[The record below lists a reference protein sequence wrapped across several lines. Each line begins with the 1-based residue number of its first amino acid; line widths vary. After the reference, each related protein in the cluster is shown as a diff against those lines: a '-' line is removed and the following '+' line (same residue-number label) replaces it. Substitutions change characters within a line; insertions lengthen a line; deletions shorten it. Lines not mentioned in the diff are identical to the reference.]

1 MFYKWAYNLANSM
14 HIHQAPSP
22 ILVISVLRVC
32 SQGSKE
38 EGVEDISRHM
48 ELNIL
53 ISQVLGFLEL
63 GIKTQE
69 KKTSK
74 DKEALY

>member
-1 MFYKWAYNLANSM
+1 MQSRIPRK
-14 HIHQAPSP
+14 
-22 ILVISVLRVC
+22 
-32 SQGSKE
+32 K
-38 EGVEDISRHM
+38 GVEDISRHM

-53 ISQVLGFLEL
+53 ISQVLRFLEL

-69 KKTSK
+69 KKASK

>member
-1 MFYKWAYNLANSM
+1 MFYKWANNLANST
-14 HIHQAPSP
+14 HIHQALSP

-38 EGVEDISRHM
+38 GGVEDISRHM

-53 ISQVLGFLEL
+53 ISRVLR
-63 GIKTQE
+63 
-69 KKTSK
+69 S
-74 DKEALY
+74 